1 MKDEFDEYIEYSDDE
16 EEEKGLALVKDH
28 EYLMKDEDTG
38 AVINTD
44 EGEYEAYLKM
54 REIKLAEQKE
64 KSAIKHELDFLK
76 TAVLELQQ
84 KVREL
89 QNGS

>member
-1 MKDEFDEYIEYSDDE
+1 MSEEFDDYIIHADDE
-16 EEEKGLALVKDH
+16 EEERGLALVKDY
-28 EYLMKDEDTG
+28 ENLLKDEDTG

-64 KSAIKHELDFLK
+64 KSFIKHELDFLK